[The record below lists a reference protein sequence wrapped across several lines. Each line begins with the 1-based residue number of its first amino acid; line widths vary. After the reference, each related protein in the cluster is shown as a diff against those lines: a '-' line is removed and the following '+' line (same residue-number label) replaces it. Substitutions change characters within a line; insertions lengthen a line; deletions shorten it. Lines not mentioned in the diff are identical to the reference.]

1 MKSLFGETRRPH
13 RPRLE
18 ILPMIDVMLLMLVF
32 YILSTTSL
40 THQHGIPVDL
50 PKATTGAADSGA
62 GAEVTITIDKDGE
75 LYVNK
80 AHVHQQSLAPFV
92 KDLAEHSP
100 GGIKALDDKGVV
112 INADL
117 NVQHRLVVFCM
128 DAMRSIDVTH
138 FNVATNPAGTTP

>member
-1 MKSLFGETRRPH
+1 MKSLFGEVRRAH

-32 YILSTTSL
+32 YILSTTTL

-50 PKATTGAADSGA
+50 PKAATGSSDTGS
-62 GAEVTITIDKDGE
+62 EITITIRQDGTFF
-75 LYVNK
+75 VNK
-80 AHVHQQSLAPFV
+80 DRVVEQ
-92 KDLAEHSP
+92 DLAAAVKALAEREP
-100 GGIKALDDKGVV
+100 GGLKAVDEKGVI

-117 NVQHRLVVFCM
+117 AVQHRLVVHCM

-138 FNVATNPAGTTP
+138 FSVATRESGATP